1 MEVSLTDI
9 ILMIVH
15 RGTIPSLSGTDI
27 MECRE
32 YHPIIAEKDE
42 RGGIIKKYPMDYL
55 YRQRIPIHQNYEY

>member
-42 RGGIIKKYPMDYL
+42 RGGIIKKVSDGL
-55 YRQRIPIHQNYEY
+55 SL